1 MYSFAARRT
10 TLEEKLSTGLTKAW
24 GLLRNAHLNEGHK
37 LADQEPDV
45 EQLEVGGGGEDLP
58 HVDDDG
64 GQHQHCGQVHTQG
77 SFKEGRFEEH
87 EGIVGKKAIITLPKK
102 TFGFFLTALL

>member
-10 TLEEKLSTGLTKAW
+10 ALEEKLSTGLTKAL
-24 GLLRNAHLNEGHK
+24 GLFRNAHLNEGHK

-45 EQLEVGGGGEDLP
+45 EQLEVGGGWEDLP

-64 GQHQHCGQVHTQG
+64 GQHQHGGQVHTQG
-77 SFKEGRFEEH
+77 SFKEGWFEEL
-87 EGIVGKKAIITLPKK
+87 EGIVGKNQSLLRKK
-102 TFGFFLTALL
+102 

>member
-10 TLEEKLSTGLTKAW
+10 TLEEKLSTGLTKAL
-24 GLLRNAHLNEGHK
+24 GLFRNAHLNKWHE

-64 GQHQHCGQVHTQG
+64 GQHQHGGQVHTQG
-77 SFKEGRFEEH
+77 SFKEGWFEEPKS
-87 EGIVGKKAIITLPKK
+87 IVRKKL
-102 TFGFFLTALL
+102 FLK

>member
-1 MYSFAARRT
+1 MQIS
-10 TLEEKLSTGLTKAW
+10 
-24 GLLRNAHLNEGHK
+24 RNALTHLNEGHK

-45 EQLEVGGGGEDLP
+45 EQLEVGGVWEDLP

-64 GQHQHCGQVHTQG
+64 GQHQHGGQVHTQG

-87 EGIVGKKAIITLPKK
+87 EGIVGKKQSLLCRKK
-102 TFGFFLTALL
+102 LLGVS